1 MKISPVVLDRV
12 PLKLDKFGN
21 DQNTFF
27 NIHDQTIDTIDCNGN
42 LSINNNKYH
51 DINYEIIS

>member
-12 PLKLDKFGN
+12 PEKLDKFGN

-27 NIHDQTIDTIDCNGN
+27 NIHDQSIDTIDFKSAMETFQLITTN
-42 LSINNNKYH
+42 IMT
-51 DINYEIIS
+51 